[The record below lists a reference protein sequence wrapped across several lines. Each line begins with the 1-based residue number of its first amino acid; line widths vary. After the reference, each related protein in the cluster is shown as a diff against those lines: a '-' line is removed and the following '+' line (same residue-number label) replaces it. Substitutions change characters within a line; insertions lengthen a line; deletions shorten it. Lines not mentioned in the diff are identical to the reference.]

1 MQPHLSDEAAEDQAL
16 EAAMRRRHRAQ
27 RIIIPLFFATLAL
40 GALGALFELRLK
52 HTLYNVKLRLAA
64 WRAPEPVAFAD
75 ADVLTKHHSKLLA
88 DWFILQSRAHD
99 EASQQQAKAAFTLML
114 ENLKDDQVAQHI
126 YEELLR
132 LVLDPKKLHENSAA
146 IMETIAQWNLH
157 MDRLKQP
164 WWVDANI
171 LSSAQGAFF
180 YTKSYKIIS
189 DVKVLVGS
197 QQHRTRI
204 VARADHTNIRESL
217 LGHTSPH
224 HEGAIILADRI
235 YDFTLQDV
243 WPLLSSEPEGLAPI
257 ATAYA
262 PYVRKEAAKALS
274 PARFELLAKAAPAR
288 AQLASTIAQLR
299 ARRSCG
305 SRFVLRDPSW
315 DGVPTKDHE
324 LLRAYARRD
333 RFSKCPSITSEE
345 AETLITASERL
356 RDQTE
361 LKEAVEALAAF
372 VSRGV
377 SIHEARHA
385 SDHAQ
390 LGDFD
395 KPLPCER
402 CEGTLSASSRAE
414 LSAYLAS
421 FSDESQGYTA
431 LFQAC
436 SIDLERAT
444 PHANAMRVFLRE
456 AKLPGCDSPPPPDLI
471 KQAREL
477 EMQFFGRSQAV
488 KLPKAYPER
497 LELYEPPAPQTP

>member
-1 MQPHLSDEAAEDQAL
+1 MQPHPIDEADEDQAL

-27 RIIIPLFFATLAL
+27 KIIIPIFFVALAIF
-40 GALGALFELRLK
+40 ALSALFELRLK
-52 HTLYNVKLRLAA
+52 HTIYNIKLKLAA
-64 WRAPEPVAFAD
+64 INAPTPVAFAD
-75 ADVLTKHHSKLLA
+75 TDVLTKHHSKLLA
-88 DWFILQSRAHD
+88 DWFILQSRAKD
-99 EASQQQAKAAFTLML
+99 EPSQQRAAAAYKLML
-114 ENLKDDQVAQHI
+114 DNLKHDKVAQQI
-126 YEELLR
+126 YGELLR
-132 LVLDPKKLHENSAA
+132 LVLDPARLRENTTA

-157 MDRLKQP
+157 MDRQRQT

-171 LSSAQGAFF
+171 LSSDQGAFF
-180 YTKSYKIIS
+180 YTKSYKIVS
-189 DVKVLVGS
+189 DVKVSVGA
-197 QQHRTRI
+197 QTHRTRI

-243 WPLLSSEPEGLAPI
+243 WPLLASEPEGLKPV

-262 PYVRKEAAKALS
+262 SYVRQEASRALS
-274 PARFELLAKAAPAR
+274 PERFELLAQAATAR
-288 AQLASTIAQLR
+288 AQLTRTIDQLR

-305 SRFVLRDPSW
+305 SRFILRDPAW

-324 LLRAYARRD
+324 LLRSYARRD
-333 RFSKCPSITSEE
+333 RFSKCPSITAQE
-345 AETLITASERL
+345 ADAIITASEQL
-356 RDQTE
+356 RDQAE
-361 LKEAVEALAAF
+361 LKDAVEALAAF

-390 LGDFD
+390 LGDFGE
-395 KPLPCER
+395 PLPCER
-402 CEGTLSASSRAE
+402 CDGVLFASGRAE

-436 SIDLERAT
+436 SIDLARAT
-444 PHANAMRVFLRE
+444 PHASAMRVFLRE
-456 AKLPGCDSPPPPDLI
+456 TKLPGCDSPPPPDLV

-488 KLPKAYPER
+488 KLPSNYPER
-497 LELYEPPAPQTP
+497 LELYEPPTQEP